1 MREDYLSKWKW
12 KFLLPVLVFMLVW
25 NLFPLLWVLGLSFYK
40 LNLVSGMPPRYIF
53 LNNYKSLLND
63 PYFWDRFSLT
73 FRYVLL
79 AVLLEVIVG
88 FGLGFLFNSQDVR
101 GKKIMLPIIFA
112 PMMIAP
118 VASGVFFR
126 FMYDPH
132 WGIINHFLR
141 QFFGVTIQFLEDA
154 RWAFPAVLAV
164 DVWMW
169 SPFMALMCLAGLQA
183 VPQHLL
189 EAAEIDQLSWFRKL
203 RYVVLPSI
211 RPVFM
216 LGVLLRTIDA
226 FKTFDTVFVM
236 TGGGPGNSTELLSM
250 SLYRIAFIFFNTG
263 KASSLAISMLF
274 IAIAFTSI
282 YLMLIPKPERE

>member
-1 MREDYLSKWKW
+1 
-12 KFLLPVLVFMLVW
+12 
-25 NLFPLLWVLGLSFYK
+25 
-40 LNLVSGMPPRYIF
+40 
-53 LNNYKSLLND
+53 
-63 PYFWDRFSLT
+63 
-73 FRYVLL
+73 
-79 AVLLEVIVG
+79 
-88 FGLGFLFNSQDVR
+88 
-101 GKKIMLPIIFA
+101 
-112 PMMIAP
+112 
-118 VASGVFFR
+118 
-126 FMYDPH
+126 
-132 WGIINHFLR
+132 LR

-169 SPFMALMCLAGLQA
+169 SPFMALMRLAGLQA

-216 LGVLLRTIDA
+216 LGILLRTIDA

-250 SLYRIAFIFFNTG
+250 SLYRMAFIFFNTG